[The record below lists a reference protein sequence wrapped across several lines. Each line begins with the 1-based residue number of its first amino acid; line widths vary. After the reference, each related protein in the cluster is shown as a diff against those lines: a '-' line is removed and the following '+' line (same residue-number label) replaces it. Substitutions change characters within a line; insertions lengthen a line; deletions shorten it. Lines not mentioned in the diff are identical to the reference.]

1 MMPMDNITAITAT
14 LIILIA
20 SLKFTRFVLE
30 RYVTNGKDR
39 VKCMETCPLI
49 EKISKE
55 KRLDHIE
62 STMTTKFNK
71 LIEQTTIILDN
82 QKKIISEQERLIKEW
97 FER

>member
-1 MMPMDNITAITAT
+1 
-14 LIILIA
+14 
-20 SLKFTRFVLE
+20 
-30 RYVTNGKDR
+30 
-39 VKCMETCPLI
+39 METCPLI
-49 EKISKE
+49 EKIGKE